1 MQVGRGK
8 SLVPGGFDLSET
20 RGTGRKDLATYL
32 MTFSF
37 TQQGIQNIKD
47 SPERVQAARE
57 TIQSFGGEVR
67 AFYAVLGAAYDT
79 MFILDASDDEVVARM
94 ALSISS
100 LGNVRT
106 LTHRVFSEKEFG
118 RLVSAMP

>member
-1 MQVGRGK
+1 M
-8 SLVPGGFDLSET
+8 
-20 RGTGRKDLATYL
+20 ATYL

-47 SPERVQAARE
+47 SPERVQAAKK
-57 TIQSFGGEVR
+57 TIQSLGGEVI

-79 MFILDASDDEVVARM
+79 MVILDAPDDEAVARM
-94 ALSISS
+94 ALGISS

-106 LTHRVFSEKEFG
+106 LTHRIFSEEEFG
-118 RLVSAMP
+118 RLVSALP